1 MLMKAR
7 RQGIIIETN
16 GSYRNIL
23 KKKKDRRGRWRRR
36 MEANGCLCTSEAF
49 AVSTALFETYASV
62 VA

>member
-23 KKKKDRRGRWRRR
+23 IKKKDRRGRGRGR